1 MKSSILILSLLATL
15 ATLYSADLFRT
26 CRLCH
31 ANFVY
36 TEAEQDFYKSKGF
49 ENSPPT
55 TCYDCNRA
63 KNITSLGYDPGFWG
77 YKVELIKFK
86 SSVKDAGNYAE
97 FTANVYCGLRV
108 SDRHFIWLSDRSKI
122 YKVKKKS
129 ENVCNFSTSFTQT
142 KTHGKMLQIAGS
154 INEVN
159 VFGGKSF
166 QDISTQV
173 DLAPIAASGSP
184 KLVTL
189 RLNRLKDPAQF
200 LELTFRISATDI
212 KGTTKATN
220 TNPQDRTNGQFGNRG
235 W

>member
-1 MKSSILILSLLATL
+1 MKRSILILSLLATL

-31 ANFVY
+31 ASFVY
-36 TEAEQDFYKSKGF
+36 TEGTGLLQEQGF
-49 ENSPPT
+49 ENSRQQPAMTQQEKYP
-55 TCYDCNRA
+55 
-63 KNITSLGYDPGFWG
+63 SLGYDPGFWG